1 MIRGYPIGSQI
12 IIGSL
17 PSGLPRGPS
26 PGLAAACLACA
37 HGVIGGDVALSE
49 KLVPRA
55 TRAHQMP
62 ERSCGSKAGGWPS
75 ATAASSAAMS
85 GFMASLLRLFA
96 VVENVAVRGYE
107 LREKAARRANL

>member
-1 MIRGYPIGSQI
+1 MIRGNPIGSQI

-26 PGLAAACLACA
+26 PGLAASCFACA

-55 TRAHQMP
+55 VRAHQMP
-62 ERSCGSKAGGWPS
+62 ERSCGSYAGAWPS
-75 ATAASSAAMS
+75 AAIARISAKRDFITTAVAAPDD
-85 GFMASLLRLFA
+85 
-96 VVENVAVRGYE
+96 RGSC
-107 LREKAARRANL
+107 RQR